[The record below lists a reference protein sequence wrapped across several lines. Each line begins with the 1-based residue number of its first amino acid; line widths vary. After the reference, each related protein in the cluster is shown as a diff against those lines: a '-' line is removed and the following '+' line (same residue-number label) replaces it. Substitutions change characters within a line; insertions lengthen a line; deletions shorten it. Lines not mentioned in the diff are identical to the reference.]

1 MLYQD
6 KLQAQE
12 NPNEKRLS
20 CYTYSN
26 LGTFPSH
33 CHIHLEIIYIL
44 DNKTIIYLDGKSRV
58 CHKGDMIFVPM
69 LMPHAISNVNDEP
82 YSLMVLQL
90 DLSLFLEDGDIDLTE
105 KKMILRGKKLQK
117 EIACTINA
125 NGLMGHIFSKL
136 QHICESHHDG
146 GFFSNQE
153 HTCVNENMT
162 EMWKL
167 KGMIFSLFPEMMD
180 EEIIEFSKGIYSF
193 SDIKELSRIQSIL
206 KHMISHPGQ
215 KLSMEDASKIAC
227 MSYFNFCRT
236 FKQVI
241 GHSFIEYQ
249 NLLRI
254 RQAEALLYETNM
266 SIAEISE
273 LLNFGSI
280 SYFNRSF
287 KKYNGVNPSDYRK
300 KVVQKKAN
308 IQQNRK

>member
-20 CYTYSN
+20 CYVYSD
-26 LGTFPSH
+26 LGSFPSH

-44 DNKTIIYLDGKSRV
+44 DNKAIIYLDGESRV

-69 LMPHAISNVNDEP
+69 LMPHAISDVNSEP
-82 YSLMVLQL
+82 YSLIILQL

-117 EIACTINA
+117 EIACTIDA
-125 NGLMGHIFSKL
+125 NGLMGHVFSKL

-146 GFFSNQE
+146 GFFLNQE
-153 HTCVNENMT
+153 HTCNYENMI
-162 EMWKL
+162 EMWKI
-167 KGMIFSLFPEMMD
+167 KGMVFTLFSKMID
-180 EEIIEFSKGIYSF
+180 EEIIELSKGIYSF
-193 SDIKELSRIQSIL
+193 NDIRELSRIISIL
-206 KHMISHPGQ
+206 KHMISHPEQ
-215 KLSMEDASKIAC
+215 KLSMEDASKMAC
-227 MSYFNFCRT
+227 MSYFSFCRT

-254 RQAEALLYETNM
+254 RGAEELLYETNM
-266 SIAEISE
+266 SIAEVAE
-273 LLNFGSI
+273 KLNFGSI

-287 KKYNGVNPSDYRK
+287 KKHNGINPSNYRK
-300 KVVQKKAN
+300 RVMQKKAN
-308 IQQNRK
+308 IQQIRV